1 MENKKRIMSGMRPTG
16 KLHLGHYLGVLKNWV
31 NLQNEYDCY
40 FSIADWHAL
49 TTKYNDTDLM
59 KQNVQAYFIGDKKVF
74 LVLKIRR
81 NWDVSLLKF
90 VWF

>member
-1 MENKKRIMSGMRPTG
+1 
-16 KLHLGHYLGVLKNWV
+16 
-31 NLQNEYDCY
+31 
-40 FSIADWHAL
+40 
-49 TTKYNDTDLM
+49 M